1 MLTHLQYYNLQEFY
15 YLLIVFLQKLSF
27 VDLEEFLLYLV
38 SVLLYFLLYMMDHN
52 LMLQIFLLKFLFQKG
67 VHILLVVYFLFL
79 YIFYLKVL
87 HLINYFLE
95 LNNKMLLHLIIFDIL
110 LINLHHLNMNIK
122 SICEEYLSLMIFL
135 YQFYFRKSKIYF

>member
-95 LNNKMLLHLIIFDIL
+95 LNNKMLLNLIIFDIL
-110 LINLHHLNMNIK
+110 LINLHHLNMKIK
-122 SICEEYLSLMIFL
+122 SICEEYLSLMLF
-135 YQFYFRKSKIYF
+135 